1 MKYHYLGNPHINK
14 LVVYYSGVEA
24 EVWFQKAK
32 TNIEHII
39 YAHELNMVQ
48 NPDRLYYEIILYI
61 YIHNMFSVI
70 IN

>member
-14 LVVYYSGVEA
+14 LVVYYSEVKA
-24 EVWFQKAK
+24 EVGFQKTK

-61 YIHNMFSVI
+61 YTICFL
-70 IN
+70 